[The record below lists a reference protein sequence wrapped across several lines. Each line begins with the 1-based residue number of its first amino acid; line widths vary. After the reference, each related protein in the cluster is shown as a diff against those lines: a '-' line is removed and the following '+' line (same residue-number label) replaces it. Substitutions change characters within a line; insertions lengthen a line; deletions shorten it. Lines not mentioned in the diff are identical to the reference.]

1 MNLRRIDELFLALGL
16 AAIFP
21 AFGIFAKK
29 AHASMFFMAGD
40 GSTLRRNKGDYST
53 RPL

>member
-29 AHASMFFMAGD
+29 SSCVDVLYG
-40 GSTLRRNKGDYST
+40 G
-53 RPL
+53 